1 NVSTPSRATTTTG
14 SSFSTPTTNSKQPS
28 LAPGNVR
35 SYMEEHGLFVDKH
48 ILDRPAVA
56 SFREHVM
63 QVIDYARPSAI
74 KAESERRWQKR
85 TENLQLHNEATML
98 DFILPNLIK
107 INRQVPAEDP
117 FARDPFTRKDSS
129 AQEDFSTP
137 PESSNH
143 QEASGHQSAD
153 EVMEDFIDDGMTW
166 NVDCEF
172 QRTYLPNA
180 YRLIGYEKEIATIL
194 AKERGIKNPKP
205 DRIYGRA
212 LGSIPAPALPMLR
225 DETKQLLNIVPNMNH
240 PFFIIEGVQSNGTMA
255 KAINQA
261 CRGGTVA
268 VYTQRLLL
276 AATNQPCI
284 DEGPDH
290 ENYVYTATINDTS
303 MSFYVTF
310 AFIHEGNVAFH
321 MEHIYTN
328 AFRAKDGLLYLR
340 RICHNILDWGL
351 RTRRPMLEQRCALM
365 YEFDRLAILQ
375 DAHEARLAEA
385 AVAAERD
392 EVRKSKKPKLAP
404 GKVHKSF

>member
-1 NVSTPSRATTTTG
+1 
-14 SSFSTPTTNSKQPS
+14 
-28 LAPGNVR
+28 
-35 SYMEEHGLFVDKH
+35 MFVDKH
-48 ILDRPAVA
+48 ILDKPAVVR
-56 SFREHVM
+56 FRDRIM
-63 QVIDYARPSAI
+63 QVVDHARPSAI

-98 DFILPNLIK
+98 DFLLPNLIK
-107 INRQVPAEDP
+107 VNRQVPAEDP
-117 FARDPFTRKDSS
+117 FAQDPFRRQESS
-129 AQEDFSTP
+129 TQEHFSTP
-137 PESSNH
+137 PESSNF
-143 QEASGHQSAD
+143 QEASGHQPVD
-153 EVMEDFIDDGMTW
+153 QWMEDFTDGGMTW

-180 YRLIGYEKEIATIL
+180 YSLIGYEKEIATIL
-194 AKERGIKNPKP
+194 AKERGIKNPNP
-205 DRIYGRA
+205 DRIYGHA
-212 LGSIPAPALPMLR
+212 LGSIPAPVLPMLR
-225 DETKQLLNIVPNMNH
+225 DETKQLLNVIPNMNH

-276 AATNQPCI
+276 AATNQSCI

-290 ENYVYTATINDTS
+290 ETYVYTATINDTS

-310 AFIHEGNVAFH
+310 AFMQEGNVAFH
-321 MEHIYTN
+321 MEHLYTN

-351 RTRRPMLEQRCALM
+351 RTRRPMLEGRCARM

-375 DAHEARLAEA
+375 DAHEARIAGA
-385 AVAAERD
+385 AAAAERD
-392 EVRKSKKPKLAP
+392 EVRKIKKPKLAP
-404 GKVHKSF
+404 GKVRKRP